1 MKEMILQK
9 LADLEQQYGIT
20 ILYACE
26 SGSRAWGFASPDSDY
41 DVRFLFAH
49 PKQAYLA
56 IHDPRDVIEFSDGGV
71 LDISGWDIKK
81 ALHLLH
87 KVNAPLRE
95 WLTSPVVYRCHDAA
109 MLPILDLMR
118 DAFLP
123 APLCHHYLG
132 MTTKR
137 LMLIEETGEATG
149 KAYLYALRTLFCCQW
164 ILRKNSQ
171 PPMLF
176 DDLLAEFL
184 PDTKNELRQEIDQ
197 LLITKKA
204 GHEKTNIARLRQLE
218 QYLHAGLQAAKT
230 SLPPNLPPLDVERF
244 NQVFRTI
251 LA

>member
-1 MKEMILQK
+1 MKETILQK
-9 LADLEQQYGIT
+9 LTDLEQQHNVT

-41 DVRFLFAH
+41 DARFLFAH
-49 PKQAYLA
+49 PKEAYLA
-56 IHDPRDVIEFSDGGV
+56 IHDPRDVIGFSDGGV
-71 LDISGWDIKK
+71 LDVSGWDLKK
-81 ALHLLH
+81 ALHLLY
-87 KVNAPLRE
+87 KANAPLRE

-109 MLPILDLMR
+109 MSPIFDLMR

-137 LMLIEETGEATG
+137 LMLIEETGEVTG

-164 ILRKNSQ
+164 ILRHNSQ

-176 DDLLAEFL
+176 DELLTEFL
-184 PDTKNELRQEIDQ
+184 PDVRNELRQEIDR
-197 LLITKKA
+197 LLAAKKA
-204 GHEKTNIARLRQLE
+204 GNEKSGIARSKRLE
-218 QYLHAGLQAAKT
+218 HYLHAELHVAKT
-230 SLPPNLPPLDVERF
+230 SLPPNPHPLDVERF
-244 NQVFRTI
+244 NQVFRTT